1 MGISTERADR
11 LAEWAVHVTPG
22 RDAGRMVDGVD
33 LVIDGR
39 PPVRRPPRWIR
50 RLEDRGYDSATE
62 GPVSFVVLVDDEPRQ
77 ASDDVR
83 EALYEALALIGAGH
97 HPARL
102 RVEART
108 PSGLGVQVVSAHQII
123 GMAIG
128 ALEDPPITVIE
139 GPSVLPK
146 YAPGERRPKRKR
158 RRHRR

>member
-1 MGISTERADR
+1 MSISTERVDC

-33 LVIDGR
+33 LVIDGK

-50 RLEDRGYDSATE
+50 KLEGRGYDPATE
-62 GPVSFVVLVDDEPRQ
+62 GAVSFVILVDDEPRQ
-77 ASDDVR
+77 AIDDVR

-97 HPARL
+97 HPDRI

-108 PSGLGVQVVSAHQII
+108 RSGLGVQVVSAYRII

-128 ALEDPPITVIE
+128 ALQDPPITVIE

-146 YAPGERRPKRKR
+146 YAPGEKRPKRHR
-158 RRHRR
+158 RRRR

>member
-1 MGISTERADR
+1 MAISTERVDR
-11 LAEWAVHVTPG
+11 LSEWAVHVTPG

-50 RLEDRGYDSATE
+50 NLEDRGYDPAVD
-62 GPVSFVVLVDDEPRQ
+62 GAVSFVILVDDEPRL
-77 ASDDVR
+77 AIDDVR
-83 EALYEALALIGAGH
+83 EALYEALALIGGGH
-97 HPARL
+97 HPDRI

-108 PSGLGVQVVSAHQII
+108 RSGLGVQVVSAHCII

-128 ALEDPPITVIE
+128 ALQDPPITVIE

-146 YAPGERRPKRKR
+146 YAPGEERPKRHR

>member
-1 MGISTERADR
+1 MAISTERVDR
-11 LAEWAVHVTPG
+11 LSEWAVHVTPG

-50 RLEDRGYDSATE
+50 NLEDRGYDPAVD
-62 GPVSFVVLVDDEPRQ
+62 GAVSFVILVDDEPRL
-77 ASDDVR
+77 AIDDVR
-83 EALYEALALIGAGH
+83 EALYEALALIGGGH
-97 HPARL
+97 HPDRI

-108 PSGLGVQVVSAHQII
+108 RSGLGVQVVSAHRII

-128 ALEDPPITVIE
+128 ALQDPPITVIE

-146 YAPGERRPKRKR
+146 YAPGEERPKRHR

>member
-33 LVIDGR
+33 LVIDGQ
-39 PPVRRPPRWIR
+39 PPVRMPPRWIR
-50 RLEDRGYDSATE
+50 KLEDRGYDSATD
-62 GPVSFVVLVDDEPRQ
+62 GPVSYVVLVDDEPRL
-77 ASDDVR
+77 AAKDVR
-83 EALYEALALIGAGH
+83 KALYEALALIGAGH
-97 HPARL
+97 HPDRL

-108 PSGLGVQVVSAHQII
+108 PTGLGVQVVSAHRII

-139 GPSVLPK
+139 GPSVLAK
-146 YAPGERRPKRKR
+146 YAPGEKRPKRKR
-158 RRHRR
+158 RHRRR